1 MSPSLATPPCSDVYQ
16 AAPVTSPTS
25 STPGW
30 RRTQLTTCTA
40 TFFVQTEARK
50 YYANHSPFF
59 EQFQHANY
67 HYLTYCVTQHGRIL
81 LVSHGW
87 VIFAVAHLEGPQ
99 LPTREAGK
107 LMHDDSEAVWA
118 VQDGDPNFL
127 HPVGWRTPQDHEVS
141 TDYFLELFLELSYF
155 YSPLSLW

>member
-1 MSPSLATPPCSDVYQ
+1 MSPSLHAPMYIRQLQLRLQPRQHQAGVGHNWRLAQQRSSYKLKHVSITLITPRSL
-16 AAPVTSPTS
+16 SNS
-25 STPGW
+25 SM
-30 RRTQLTTCTA
+30 QTTTISHTA
-40 TFFVQTEARK
+40 SRA
-50 YYANHSPFF
+50 
-59 EQFQHANY
+59 
-67 HYLTYCVTQHGRIL
+67 QHGRIL

-141 TDYFLELFLELSYF
+141 TDYILELFLELSYF